1 MICSLYLLLTAGF
14 LIQLVHSHTTRLCV
28 KVDENQNVLVGGLVD
43 HASLHGSP
51 DENYGGAL
59 LGNNN
64 SYAFDGSEDYASNE
78 YPSFCGQDGVECKCE
93 ICDRNSPDYWQTVT
107 ISNLA

>member
-1 MICSLYLLLTAGF
+1 M
-14 LIQLVHSHTTRLCV
+14 

-51 DENYGGAL
+51 NENYGGAL

-64 SYAFDGSEDYASNE
+64 SYAFDGSEDYGSNE
-78 YPSFCGQDGVECKCE
+78 YPSLS
-93 ICDRNSPDYWQTVT
+93 NSQFESFSIIFKKEFTEL
-107 ISNLA
+107 SFSLSLAV